1 MAARRRTASRRTRGR
16 GPGRTRNI
24 LLVIVLFLGVAVA
37 VVLAVPAPGF
47 AGSVRHFLFER
58 LGWLS
63 VLVPLFLLHTGAWL
77 LDLKFRRSGFRVLS
91 GIAITGYFFA
101 AVLDFVVSRRVY
113 GFHNEPGGT
122 VAGGIGD
129 LLVPVVGAP
138 ITFLILFTAFTA
150 SLVAFTGWDIADDF
164 RSLADGLQGLLERDR
179 SRAGEKP
186 SGKKRTSEPEKRPAV
201 QGEKAAAPDEG
212 TARQGSNNAWSRNTD
227 RGGAEVLGFDSG
239 GTGNG
244 KAAANGGTVTPAPE
258 TGRRRLSPGE
268 EPFGR
273 RPPFHE
279 GSEDADGYSK
289 PPLSCLDMPDEKARV
304 RMTREKLDDLADM
317 LVEKLADF
325 GIECTVSNT
334 CPGPVITRFE
344 VEPGPGIKV
353 NRFVALSD
361 DLALALKAKRI
372 RILAPVPG
380 KGAVGIEVPNPT
392 PETVYLREVIDMVDD
407 QELPIALGKKIEG
420 EPFVADITAMP
431 HLLIAGATGSGKSV
445 CIHSIIA
452 SMLLTKSPS
461 EVRLAMID
469 PKMLE
474 LSIYEGIPHLW
485 APVVIETEKSTLLL
499 DALVR
504 EMENRYKRLSRMGVR
519 SIQEFN
525 SKLTPESEDERIPF
539 IVFFIDELADLM
551 VTVSRDIEPAIARLA
566 HMARAVGIHMVL
578 ATQRPSV
585 DVITGVIKA
594 NFPSRIA
601 FNVQSKTD
609 SRTILDMNGA
619 EKLLGKGDMLFLP
632 ATSPEPIRIHGSFIS
647 TEETRTIVEYLR
659 DQPSMPYE
667 YDFPQE
673 TSIGAGGSSGAEISD
688 PLFQKAREVV
698 VLSQQGSVSIIQRK
712 LRVGYSRAAS
722 LIDMLEQAGVVG
734 PFQGSKAREV
744 LMSPE
749 ELEGEDD
756 TDEEE

>member
-1 MAARRRTASRRTRGR
+1 MAARRRRTASKRRKKSGHGR
-16 GPGRTRNI
+16 ARNI
-24 LLVIVLFLGVAVA
+24 LLVTVLFLGVATA
-37 VVLAVPAPGF
+37 VVLAVPAQGF
-47 AGSVRHFLFER
+47 AGEVRRFLFQK
-58 LGWLS
+58 LGYLS
-63 VLVPLFLLHTGAWL
+63 VLIPLFLLQTGAWL
-77 LDLKFRRSGFRVLS
+77 LDLRFRRTGFRILS
-91 GIAITGYFFA
+91 GITVTGYFFA
-101 AVLDFVVSRRVY
+101 AVLDFVVSRRVPA
-113 GFHNEPGGT
+113 FHNLPGGT
-122 VAGGIGD
+122 VAGGIGEI
-129 LLVPVVGAP
+129 LVPITGAP

-150 SLVAFTGWDIADDF
+150 SLVVFTGWDIAADF

-179 SRAGEKP
+179 KKRPGKTPSKKEEPEESSGSHVWSRASDKTPVAELPVMDKGTQTGAGKVSGEQTGVPVSVRSRK
-186 SGKKRTSEPEKRPAV
+186 SPERIPGGPV
-201 QGEKAAAPDEG
+201 RRMEDYGDGE
-212 TARQGSNNAWSRNTD
+212 
-227 RGGAEVLGFDSG
+227 
-239 GTGNG
+239 
-244 KAAANGGTVTPAPE
+244 
-258 TGRRRLSPGE
+258 
-268 EPFGR
+268 
-273 RPPFHE
+273 
-279 GSEDADGYSK
+279 GYVP
-289 PPLSCLDMPDEKARV
+289 PPLSCLDLPDEKARV
-304 RMTREKLDDLADM
+304 RMTKEKLDDLADL
-317 LVEKLADF
+317 LVEKLEDF
-325 GIECTVSNT
+325 GIDCTVANT

-361 DLALALKAKRI
+361 DLALALKARRI

-392 PETVYLREVIDMVDD
+392 PETVYLREVIDLVSRE
-407 QELPIALGKKIEG
+407 ELPIALGKKIEG
-420 EPFVADITAMP
+420 EPFVADITSMP

-452 SMLLTKSPS
+452 SILLTRTPS
-461 EVRLAMID
+461 EVRFAMID

-485 APVVIETEKSTLLL
+485 APVVIETEKSTMLLE
-499 DALVR
+499 ALVS
-504 EMENRYKRLSRMGVR
+504 EMENRYKRLSRIGVR

-525 SKLTPESEDERIPF
+525 SRLTPESEDERIPS
-539 IVFFIDELADLM
+539 IVLIIDELADLM

-632 ATSPEPIRIHGSFIS
+632 ATSPEPVRIHGSFIS
-647 TEETRTIVEYLR
+647 TEETRTIVEHLR
-659 DQPSMPYE
+659 DQPEIPYE
-667 YDFPQE
+667 FDFPDQ
-673 TSIGAGGSSGAEISD
+673 GLGNLGSPAAVEIND
-688 PLFQKAREVV
+688 PLFEKARQVV
-698 VLSQQGSVSIIQRK
+698 VHTQQGSVSIIQRR

-734 PFQGSKAREV
+734 PFQGSKARDV
-744 LMSPE
+744 LISPE
-749 ELEGEDD
+749 ELEGDGTD
-756 TDEEE
+756 DEEE

>member
-1 MAARRRTASRRTRGR
+1 MSGRRRSASRRSRSR
-16 GPGRTRNI
+16 GPGRIRNI
-24 LLVIVLFLGVAVA
+24 LLVTVLFLGVAIA

-47 AGSVRHFLFER
+47 AGDVRAFLFGR

-63 VLVPLFLLHTGAWL
+63 LLLPLYMFQTGAWL
-77 LDLKFRRSGFRVLS
+77 LDLKFKRSGFRILS
-91 GIAITGYFFA
+91 GMAITGYFFA
-101 AVLDFVVSRRVY
+101 AVIDFVFSRRAAV
-113 GFHNEPGGT
+113 FHNIPGGT

-129 LLVPVVGAP
+129 LLVPVVGSP

-150 SLVAFTGWDIADDF
+150 SLVAFTGWDIAGDF
-164 RSLADGLQGLLERDR
+164 RSLADRLQGLLERSSGPGR
-179 SRAGEKP
+179 EKKTGNRGRKTQED
-186 SGKKRTSEPEKRPAV
+186 SG
-201 QGEKAAAPDEG
+201 AAARGE
-212 TARQGSNNAWSRNTD
+212 NLWSRDSKGGSVTEIPFEKD
-227 RGGAEVLGFDSG
+227 GEHGGAAAGG
-239 GTGNG
+239 KGTG
-244 KAAANGGTVTPAPE
+244 TPHPV
-258 TGRRRLSPGE
+258 TGRKRLSPGE
-268 EPFGR
+268 EPAAR
-273 RPPFHE
+273 RPSVPDDTFD
-279 GSEDADGYSK
+279 SDGYAP
-289 PPLSCLDMPDEKARV
+289 PPLSCLDMPDESARV
-304 RMTREKLDDLADM
+304 RMTREKLDDLAEL
-317 LVEKLADF
+317 LVEKLSDF
-325 GIECTVSNT
+325 GIDCVVSNT

-392 PETVYLREVIDMVDD
+392 PETVYLREVIDRVSDE
-407 QELPIALGKKIEG
+407 ELPIALGKKIEG
-420 EPFVADITAMP
+420 EPFVADITATP

-452 SMLLTKSPS
+452 SMLLTKRPS
-461 EVRLAMID
+461 EVRFAMID

-499 DALVR
+499 EALVR

-539 IVFFIDELADLM
+539 IVLFIDELADLM
-551 VTVSRDIEPAIARLA
+551 VTASRDIEPAIARLA

-632 ATSPEPIRIHGSFIS
+632 ATSPEPVRIHGSFIS

-659 DQPSMPYE
+659 DQPSMPFE
-667 YDFPQE
+667 FDFPEE
-673 TSIGAGGSSGAEISD
+673 TSSVLGGGAAVEIND
-688 PLFQKAREVV
+688 PLFQKARDVV
-698 VLSQQGSVSIIQRK
+698 VLTQQGSVSIIQRK

-744 LMSPE
+744 LVSPE
-749 ELEGEDD
+749 ELEDEVSN
-756 TDEEE
+756 DEE